1 MSDRNR
7 ADSRGAEPLWSAVAC
22 RRFSFVAARL
32 RDLEVAPRRDTR
44 QSGVRPPHSKAR
56 LRRAGFTLI
65 EILIATLLMAAVVT
79 GALLFLASSHAVE
92 ETVRRQIS
100 RNEQVQVAFEQFE
113 RALTTCLPP
122 AGEYAEGLSATSADL
137 EAEVAADDE
146 QESGTRMAMVSAA
159 GLGRYNGRLRRI
171 MFRFAAG
178 DEGPGRLV
186 MNVASIGKDASGDQA
201 VRLVDGLAD
210 VRFKFFDGAE
220 WVSGVWDSAGR
231 GGLPQLVRVE
241 LWYAVPPDA
250 EDEEPPVDL
259 PAGSVYTRTFRPL
272 AAAAGVEE
280 GGGRVIR

>member
-1 MSDRNR
+1 MSDKFR
-7 ADSRGAEPLWSAVAC
+7 
-22 RRFSFVAARL
+22 
-32 RDLEVAPRRDTR
+32 T
-44 QSGVRPPHSKAR
+44 
-56 LRRAGFTLI
+56 GFTLI

-137 EAEVAADDE
+137 DNE

-171 MFRFAAG
+171 TFRFAAG

-186 MNVASIGKDASGDQA
+186 MNVATVGGVGGDASGDQA

-231 GGLPQLVRVE
+231 GGLPRLGRGE
-241 LWYAVPPDA
+241 LWCAVPRHAADA
-250 EDEEPPVDL
+250 GMPV
-259 PAGSVYTRTFRPL
+259 
-272 AAAAGVEE
+272 AA
-280 GGGRVIR
+280 

>member
-1 MSDRNR
+1 MSDKFR
-7 ADSRGAEPLWSAVAC
+7 
-22 RRFSFVAARL
+22 
-32 RDLEVAPRRDTR
+32 T
-44 QSGVRPPHSKAR
+44 
-56 LRRAGFTLI
+56 GFTLI

-92 ETVRRQIS
+92 EAVRRQIS

-122 AGEYAEGLSATSADL
+122 AGEYAEGLSAASADL
-137 EAEVAADDE
+137 DNE
-146 QESGTRMAMVSAA
+146 QESGTQMAMVSAV
-159 GLGRYNGRLRRI
+159 GLGRYNGQLRRI
-171 MFRFAAG
+171 TFRFAAG

-259 PAGSVYTRTFRPL
+259 PAGSVYIRTFRPPT
-272 AAAAGVEE
+272 AGGVK
-280 GGGRVIR
+280 GGEHVTR

>member
-1 MSDRNR
+1 MSDKFR
-7 ADSRGAEPLWSAVAC
+7 
-22 RRFSFVAARL
+22 
-32 RDLEVAPRRDTR
+32 T
-44 QSGVRPPHSKAR
+44 
-56 LRRAGFTLI
+56 GFTLI

-122 AGEYAEGLSATSADL
+122 AGEYAEGLSAASADL
-137 EAEVAADDE
+137 DNE
-146 QESGTRMAMVSAA
+146 QESGTQMAMVSAV

-171 MFRFAAG
+171 TFRFAAG

-186 MNVASIGKDASGDQA
+186 MNVASIGGDASGDQA

-210 VRFKFFDGAE
+210 VRFKFFDGTE

-259 PAGSVYTRTFRPL
+259 PAGSVYTRTFRPP